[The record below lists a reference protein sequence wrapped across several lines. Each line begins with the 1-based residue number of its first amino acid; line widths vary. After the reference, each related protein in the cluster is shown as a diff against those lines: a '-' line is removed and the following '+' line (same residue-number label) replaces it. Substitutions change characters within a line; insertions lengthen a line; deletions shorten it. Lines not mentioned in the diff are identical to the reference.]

1 MDLEPSYPSLFFKTT
16 FRMKNAINFLLILIT
31 AFTFQFSAAQTKNA
45 GDHLL
50 HQIIN
55 GDFKPKKIKEL
66 KSMQNGDYFTQLCDS
81 GKAVVKY
88 SYKTGKAVDTL
99 FNIRTVFHCPLKSI
113 EGYEL
118 DSAEDRMLV
127 YVNAKR
133 PYRRAFSAD
142 YYVYDVMRRN
152 MKPLSNGGPQESPLF
167 SPDGTKVVFARN
179 NNLYIN
185 KLDYDTEVP
194 ITTDGQDG
202 SIINGMPDWMYE
214 EEFGCTRMFVWS
226 PDSKLVAFVK
236 INISNVKPYSF
247 MRYEGEDP
255 SFPSSTPYPT
265 VISFK
270 YAKAGTPIPQASVQV
285 YDTYYNTTRQINIGN
300 DSDVYIPRIQWT
312 RNVNEL
318 AIAKFDRD
326 QTKMQLLFANPR
338 STVSHLVLTDQSN
351 TYVDYR
357 NLDALSFTPD
367 GKYFVY
373 VSEKDGF
380 RHAYLYTVTGIL
392 IRDLTKGNWDIT
404 NFYGYDPVKHIS
416 YYQAAETSP
425 LVRDIYSMT
434 EKGIQKK
441 LSEGTGT
448 HDAVFSNNFAYFID
462 QYSSLNQPDQYFL
475 RASDEKFE
483 RPLELNKA
491 LAGKIQSLQLPQ
503 KTFFTCTAADG
514 VTTLNGWMLKPVGF
528 SPEKKYPV
536 LMVQYSGPDSQQ
548 AGDKWSFDWEYVLA
562 QQGYIVACVD
572 GRGTAAR
579 GVAFRKCTYGRL
591 GVIESEDQVAA
602 ATYLG
607 SLPYVDQ
614 HRIGIWGW
622 SYGGFMTLMC
632 MTNGSHVF
640 KAGIAVAPVTDWKF
654 YDAAYTERYMKTP
667 QENPDGYALSSP
679 LEHAANLYGN
689 LLIIHGTADD
699 NVNPQN
705 TFEFTERLVQADK
718 QFDMQLYTNRN
729 HSIIG
734 GNTRY
739 HLFERMIRFLHHNL

>member
-1 MDLEPSYPSLFFKTT
+1 
-16 FRMKNAINFLLILIT
+16 MKNATILFLILFS
-31 AFTFQFSAAQTKNA
+31 AFTFQMTFAQTNTNN
-45 GDHLL
+45 DLL
-50 HQIIN
+50 YQIVN
-55 GDFKPKKIKEL
+55 GNFKPKKIKEL

-99 FNIRTVFHCPLKSI
+99 FNIRTVYHCPLKSI

-127 YVNAKR
+127 YVNSKR

-142 YYVYDVMRRN
+142 YYVYDVMRKN

-167 SPDGTKVVFARN
+167 SPDGTKVVFARD

-185 KLDYDTEVP
+185 KLDYDSEVP
-194 ITTDGQDG
+194 ITTDGQEG
-202 SIINGMPDWMYE
+202 NIINGMPDWMYE

-285 YDTYYNTTRQINIGN
+285 YDTYYKTTRQINIGQ

-373 VSEKDGF
+373 VSEKDGY
-380 RHAYLYTVTGIL
+380 RHAYLYTITGIL
-392 IRDLTKGNWDIT
+392 VRDLTKGNWDIT
-404 NFYGYDPVKHIS
+404 NFYGYDPVRRIS
-416 YYQAAETSP
+416 YYQAAESSP
-425 LVRDIYSMT
+425 LVRDIYSMN

-441 LSEGTGT
+441 LSDGTGT
-448 HDAVFSNNFAYFID
+448 HNAVFSNNFAYFID

-475 RASDEKFE
+475 RASDEKLE
-483 RPLELNKA
+483 RPLELNKTLVA
-491 LAGKIQSLQLPQ
+491 KIQSLQLPQ

-514 VTTLNGWMLKPVGF
+514 VTTLNGWMLKPVSF
-528 SPEKKYPV
+528 SPNKKYPV
-536 LMVQYSGPDSQQ
+536 LMVQYSGPDSQE

-562 QQGYIVACVD
+562 QKGYIVACVD

-579 GVAFRKCTYGRL
+579 GVAFRKCTYGSL
-591 GVIESEDQVAA
+591 GVKEAQDQVAA
-602 ATYLG
+602 ANYLG
-607 SLPYVDQ
+607 TLPFVDP

-640 KAGIAVAPVTDWKF
+640 KTGIAVAPVTDWRF

-667 QENPDGYALSSP
+667 QENPDGYKLSSP
-679 LEHAANLYGN
+679 LDHAANLNGN

-705 TFEFTERLVQADK
+705 TFEFTARLVQADK

-739 HLFERMIRFLHHNL
+739 HLYQRMIRFLDHNL